1 MKIYITIMTEIIIV
15 TYTEF
20 QVQKADLI
28 NSSLNSPVSG
38 RFIWISANKMA
49 RTMMLNGARQG
60 KGDNKEQRV

>member
-1 MKIYITIMTEIIIV
+1 MNCMKIYITIMTEIIIV

-49 RTMMLNGARQG
+49 CTMMLNGCKAG
-60 KGDNKEQRV
+60 QR